1 MRAAD
6 LRLFGV
12 ARYVRRTIGVRP
24 LESIGRLGSDK
35 RTPLFLLGV
44 SGGVKTPGGTSDLI
58 AVRAQHRW
66 LRRNAIGRSRS
77 SISGNVRCN
86 GFLLFLLQENLDSFE

>member
-1 MRAAD
+1 MWVAD
-6 LRLFGV
+6 RRLFGV

-24 LESIGRLGSDK
+24 LESIEEPGSDK
-35 RTPLFLLGV
+35 RTPLFLPWGV

-58 AVRAQHRW
+58 GVRTQHRR

-77 SISGNVRCN
+77 SISVNC
-86 GFLLFLLQENLDSFE
+86 